1 MHIND
6 ITIIDDSK
14 LKKAITA
21 AALGNAMEWFDFGV
35 YGFVAYAL
43 GQVFFPGASP
53 GVQMIAALATFSV
66 PFLVRPL
73 GGLFFGAMGDKFGRQ
88 KVLSVTII
96 IMAVSTFCIGLIPS
110 YASIGIW
117 APILLLLAK
126 LAQGF
131 SVGGEYSGAA
141 IFVAEYSPD
150 RKRGFMGSWL
160 DFGSIAGF
168 VMGAGVVV
176 LISSIVG
183 EANFLDWGWRIP
195 FFIAAPLG
203 LIGLYLRHALEETP
217 AFQQHVDKMEKED
230 RNAIENP
237 PKTSF
242 KEIAAKHWKSLL
254 VCVGIVISTNV
265 TYYML
270 LTYMPS
276 YLSHNLHYSED
287 HGVLII
293 IAIMIGMLFVQ
304 PVIGLTSDRIGR
316 KPFIIG
322 GSIGLLALAIPCF
335 ILINSNVIGL
345 IFVGLLV
352 LAVLLNSFTGVMASI
367 LPAMFPTHIRY
378 SALAIS
384 FNISVLIAGAT
395 PTVAAW
401 LVEATGNLYMPAYYL
416 MVVAVIGLITG
427 LYMKETA
434 NKPLR
439 GATPA
444 ASDRSEAKEL
454 LQETYDNIEQKVEDI
469 NAQIAELEKKNSIRT
484 LVPADADALAQQSFV
499 DSVSPEVDAS
509 DSIRFR
515 SKSAT
520 ASITG
525 VGRDYFR
532 VNGVELL
539 QGVTFRDD
547 RNALQEV
554 IIDDNARQALFGDF
568 GVEPLGQ
575 IVFLGSVPARVIGVA
590 KSNRNYAPN
599 RITVW
604 MPYSTVMYRMVGK
617 PTLSG
622 ITVRLKDNVA
632 SESAVTAITQLLTQR
647 HGVKDFRLYN
657 FDKIRKSIERTSMTF
672 SLLILMVASIA
683 LVIGSLGV
691 MNIMLVSVTERTHEI
706 GVRMAVGARR
716 SDIMQQFMIE
726 AVLVCLI
733 GGALGIALSFA
744 AGSLFTSLAGGMFTA
759 IYSWQ
764 AAATAFF
771 CSTLIGMIFGYL
783 PARKAARMD
792 PVVSLASE

>member
-1 MHIND
+1 MKLRKKRHKPMHIND

-43 GQVFFPGASP
+43 GQVFFPGAST

-73 GGLFFGAMGDKFGRQ
+73 GGIFFGAMGDKFGRQ
-88 KVLSVTII
+88 KVLSITII
-96 IMAVSTFCIGLIPS
+96 IMAVSTLCIGLIPS
-110 YASIGIW
+110 YAAIGIW

-168 VMGAGVVV
+168 VLGAGVVV

-183 EANFLDWGWRIP
+183 EARFLDWGWRIP

-203 LIGLYLRHALEETP
+203 IIGLYLRHALEETP
-217 AFQQHVDKMEKED
+217 AFQQHVDMMEKDD

-237 PKTSF
+237 PRISF
-242 KEIAAKHWKSLL
+242 TKIAAKHWKSLL

-287 HGVLII
+287 HGILII

-322 GSIGLLALAIPCF
+322 GSIGLVALAIPCF
-335 ILINSNVIGL
+335 ILINSSVIGL
-345 IFVGLLV
+345 IFVGLLG
-352 LAVLLNSFTGVMASI
+352 LAVLLNCFTGVIASI
-367 LPAMFPTHIRY
+367 LPAMFPTNIRY

-384 FNISVLIAGAT
+384 FNISILFAGAT
-395 PTVAAW
+395 PTAVAW
-401 LVEATGNLYMPAYYL
+401 LVESTGNLYMPAYYL

-427 LYMKETA
+427 IYMKETA

-439 GATPA
+439 GAPPA
-444 ASDRSEAKEL
+444 ASDRTEAKEL

-469 NAQIAELEKKNSIRT
+469 NAQIADLENKKQT
-484 LVPADADALAQQSFV
+484 LVDQHPKLD
-499 DSVSPEVDAS
+499 
-509 DSIRFR
+509 
-515 SKSAT
+515 
-520 ASITG
+520 
-525 VGRDYFR
+525 
-532 VNGVELL
+532 
-539 QGVTFRDD
+539 
-547 RNALQEV
+547 
-554 IIDDNARQALFGDF
+554 
-568 GVEPLGQ
+568 
-575 IVFLGSVPARVIGVA
+575 
-590 KSNRNYAPN
+590 
-599 RITVW
+599 
-604 MPYSTVMYRMVGK
+604 
-617 PTLSG
+617 
-622 ITVRLKDNVA
+622 
-632 SESAVTAITQLLTQR
+632 
-647 HGVKDFRLYN
+647 
-657 FDKIRKSIERTSMTF
+657 
-672 SLLILMVASIA
+672 
-683 LVIGSLGV
+683 
-691 MNIMLVSVTERTHEI
+691 
-706 GVRMAVGARR
+706 
-716 SDIMQQFMIE
+716 
-726 AVLVCLI
+726 
-733 GGALGIALSFA
+733 
-744 AGSLFTSLAGGMFTA
+744 
-759 IYSWQ
+759 
-764 AAATAFF
+764 
-771 CSTLIGMIFGYL
+771 
-783 PARKAARMD
+783 
-792 PVVSLASE
+792 